1 MNNTSPNLEST
12 REMLDKSEDMIVEFD
27 DRPSSCI
34 KRKCR
39 WIKWCASP
47 ADKLTNATIRDYT
60 EREYS
65 PEINFTSQANE
76 SIEQRLLPTGTE
88 RILVIDDEQVIANM
102 EKEMLNTLG
111 YKVVA
116 KTNSIEALMLFQEAP
131 DEFDLV
137 ITDITMPGMAGDR
150 LAQKILE
157 LRSNIPI
164 IMCTGYN
171 QSITEEK
178 AKGIG
183 IRDYILK
190 PFRMSLLAETVRKV
204 LDKG

>member
-1 MNNTSPNLEST
+1 
-12 REMLDKSEDMIVEFD
+12 
-27 DRPSSCI
+27 
-34 KRKCR
+34 
-39 WIKWCASP
+39 
-47 ADKLTNATIRDYT
+47 LTGAAIRD
-60 EREYS
+60 
-65 PEINFTSQANE
+65 FTDHKYLPDMNIAPQANE
-76 SIEQRLLPTGTE
+76 FSEKRPLPTGTE

-102 EKEMLNTLG
+102 EKEMLSILG

-116 KTNSIEALMLFQEAP
+116 TTNSMEALKLFQETP

-137 ITDITMPGMAGDR
+137 ITDITMPGMPGDK

-157 LRSNIPI
+157 LRNDIPI
-164 IMCTGYN
+164 IMCTGY
-171 QSITEEK
+171 SKSFTEEK
-178 AKGIG
+178 ALGIG

>member
-1 MNNTSPNLEST
+1 MNNTSPNQESIRDILE
-12 REMLDKSEDMIVEFD
+12 KSQDNKVEYD
-27 DRPSSCI
+27 DRPLSCI

-47 ADKLTNATIRDYT
+47 DDNLTNATIRDFT
-60 EREYS
+60 EREYL
-65 PEINFTSQANE
+65 PGINFTSQANE

-116 KTNSIEALMLFQEAP
+116 RTNSIEALMLFQEAP
-131 DEFDLV
+131 DNFDLV
-137 ITDITMPGMAGDR
+137 ITDITMPAMAGDR

-157 LRSNIPI
+157 LRSDIPI

>member
-1 MNNTSPNLEST
+1 MNNTSPNQESIRDILE
-12 REMLDKSEDMIVEFD
+12 KSQDNKAEYD
-27 DRPSSCI
+27 DRPLSCI

-47 ADKLTNATIRDYT
+47 DDKLTNATIRDFT
-60 EREYS
+60 EREYL

-76 SIEQRLLPTGTE
+76 SIEQIPLPTGTE

-131 DEFDLV
+131 DNFDLV
-137 ITDITMPGMAGDR
+137 ITDITMPVMAGDR
-150 LAQKILE
+150 LAQNILE
-157 LRSNIPI
+157 LRSDIPI

-183 IRDYILK
+183 ISGYILK

>member
-1 MNNTSPNLEST
+1 MINTSSNQQSK
-12 REMLDKSEDMIVEFD
+12 REKVERSQDKKDEFG
-27 DRPSSCI
+27 DRPLSCI
-34 KRKCR
+34 KRKCH
-39 WIKWCASP
+39 WVKWCASP
-47 ADKLTNATIRDYT
+47 DDKLTGAAIRDFT
-60 EREYS
+60 DHEYL
-65 PEINFTSQANE
+65 PEMNITPQVSE
-76 SIEQRLLPTGTE
+76 STVKRPLPTGTE

-102 EKEMLNTLG
+102 EKEMLSILG
-111 YKVVA
+111 YKVIA
-116 KTNSIEALMLFQEAP
+116 TTNSIEALKLFQETP

-137 ITDITMPGMAGDR
+137 ITDITMPVMPGDK

-157 LRSNIPI
+157 LRSDIPI

-171 QSITEEK
+171 KSFTEEK
-178 AKGIG
+178 ALGIG

>member
-1 MNNTSPNLEST
+1 MITTSPNQEHI
-12 REMLDKSEDMIVEFD
+12 REIVERSQDKNAESD
-27 DRPSSCI
+27 DRPLSCI
-34 KRKCR
+34 QKKCR
-39 WIKWCASP
+39 WVKWCASP
-47 ADKLTNATIRDYT
+47 ADKMTNATIRDFT
-60 EREYS
+60 EHEYLPKS
-65 PEINFTSQANE
+65 NFTPQANE
-76 SIEQRLLPTGTE
+76 PFEKRPLPTGTE
-88 RILVIDDEQVIANM
+88 RILVIDDEQLIANM

-131 DEFDLV
+131 DNFDLV

-157 LRSNIPI
+157 LRSDIPI

-171 QSITEEK
+171 KSITEEK
-178 AKGIG
+178 AKSIG
-183 IRDYILK
+183 ISDYILK
-190 PFRMSLLAETVRKV
+190 PFRMSVLADTVRKA

>member
-1 MNNTSPNLEST
+1 MINTSSNQEHT
-12 REMLDKSEDMIVEFD
+12 REMSEKSPDKIAEFD
-27 DRPSSCI
+27 DRPLSCI
-34 KRKCR
+34 QKKCH
-39 WIKWCASP
+39 WVKWCASP
-47 ADKLTNATIRDYT
+47 ADKLSNAAIQDFT
-60 EREYS
+60 EHEYL
-65 PEINFTSQANE
+65 PETNFTTQADE
-76 SIEQRLLPTGTE
+76 FTGKSPLPTGTE

-131 DEFDLV
+131 DNFDLV

-157 LRSNIPI
+157 LRSDIPI

-171 QSITEEK
+171 KSVTEEK
-178 AKGIG
+178 AKDIG
-183 IRDYILK
+183 VSDYILK

-204 LDKG
+204 LDKE

>member
-1 MNNTSPNLEST
+1 MNNSSPNQESIREILE
-12 REMLDKSEDMIVEFD
+12 KSQDNKAEYD
-27 DRPSSCI
+27 DRPLSCI

-47 ADKLTNATIRDYT
+47 DDKLTNATIRDFT
-60 EREYS
+60 EREYL

-76 SIEQRLLPTGTE
+76 SIEQKLLPTGTE
-88 RILVIDDEQVIANM
+88 RILVIDDEQIIANM

-111 YKVVA
+111 YNVVA
-116 KTNSIEALMLFQEAP
+116 KTNSIEALMLFQKAP
-131 DEFDLV
+131 DNFDLV

-157 LRSNIPI
+157 LRSDIPI

-190 PFRMSLLAETVRKV
+190 PFRMGLLAKTVRKA
-204 LDKG
+204 LDEG